1 MKNVITDYLQPK
13 NVITDYLQLQNYYL
27 LFNYVNWNKAVFRPM
42 SLVLCI
48 KHL

>member
-27 LFNYVNWNKAVFRPM
+27 LFNYVN
-42 SLVLCI
+42 
-48 KHL
+48 